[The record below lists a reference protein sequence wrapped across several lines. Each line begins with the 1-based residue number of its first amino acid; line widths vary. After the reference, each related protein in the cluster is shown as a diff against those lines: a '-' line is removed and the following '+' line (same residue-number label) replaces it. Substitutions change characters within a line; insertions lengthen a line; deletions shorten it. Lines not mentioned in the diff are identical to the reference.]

1 MRRSHRL
8 IVALAA
14 ALVATLSLAPASPA
28 SARARATCPTL
39 QVAERYAAG
48 ALEAGAYAVSP
59 LVGPRQPCRSAET
72 VVQSYLYDPP
82 SFRFWHVR
90 RLRGGGLRFRAP
102 TGASFTTS
110 PTSRLVR
117 AASGEPAST
126 QPAATIAATQT
137 CPYFTVV
144 HNDSAV
150 GFPAGTYHRLNFSPN
165 NAGLH
170 CSPPMPDSYDL
181 LRDYLLDGSVHG
193 YGVGPLTGSLAKNP
207 GCRFLKTGTTTTG
220 FDVWCDGKGSSRGPC
235 VTARPV
241 PANCGGH
248 Y

>member
-1 MRRSHRL
+1 MPRLHRL
-8 IVALAA
+8 AVPLTLAA
-14 ALVATLSLAPASPA
+14 TAFLAAPSPA
-28 SARARATCPTL
+28 SASPRTTCPTV
-39 QVAERYAAG
+39 QVAQRYAAG
-48 ALEAGAYAVSP
+48 ALDAGAYAVSP
-59 LVGPRQPCRSAET
+59 LADSGQPCRGAET
-72 VVQSYLYDPP
+72 VIQSYLYDPP
-82 SFRFWHVR
+82 SFRYWHVR
-90 RLRGGGLRFRAP
+90 RLRAGGLRFTSP
-102 TGASFTTS
+102 SGASFTAS

-117 AASGEPAST
+117 AARAVPAST
-126 QPAATIAATQT
+126 PPTASIAATQT

-181 LRDYLLDGSVHG
+181 MRDYLLDGSVHG
-193 YGVGPLTGSLAKNP
+193 YGVGPLTGSLAKEP

-235 VTARPV
+235 VKARPV

-248 Y
+248 H